1 MSETI
6 AFTLAVYDVLLVA
19 ALVWCA
25 AKALGSEALLTA
37 AAMFVAFGFLM
48 TLVWVRLGAPDVA
61 LAEAGIGAGFTGA
74 LLFAAI
80 ARLGRGS
87 RRQRTD
93 DGEA

>member
-1 MSETI
+1 MSATT
-6 AFTLAVYDVLLVA
+6 AFALAAFDVLVVA

-25 AKALGSEALLTA
+25 ARALASEALLA
-37 AAMFVAFGFLM
+37 AVAMFVAFGFLM

-74 LLFAAI
+74 LLFAAV
-80 ARLGRGS
+80 ARLRRAS
-87 RRQRTD
+87 RREVD